1 MNLSRREMIARG
13 TALLTAGA
21 AMPLVAKA
29 DANAYWSAR
38 RRPVPATM
46 TDVPSAY
53 ADANGAI
60 LQPQRAVP
68 VYRTCDVLVVGGG
81 IAGWAAA
88 MAAAKAGRKT
98 ILAERDESLGG
109 LWSNGGVLILLA
121 TGYMENKR
129 FVQTTRGF
137 TDVLMG
143 RLEKMGHATTPR
155 GGDDRMYLPTVDPE
169 ALKIALEQLL
179 SEAGGEILYRCHCAD
194 VILNGDSLGGAVFET
209 KEGRQ
214 AVVAK
219 QVVDATGDGDVLF
232 QAGEAYQQYR
242 HGVGFTYRVSGF
254 DSFPA
259 GTTLGGG
266 REPFSDT
273 QWFNEFGVSPDGKPG
288 VAADTFDIAGVSKIL
303 MHHRA
308 RAWRHVEDIRTHV
321 KGCEKAH
328 LVWTAT
334 QVGIRGAR
342 TLKGLRSLDRKWA
355 NGNGDTG
362 DTVAWI
368 GADGNTPRGA
378 RVPYGCLLPRKV
390 RNLLVAGRITSCE
403 DDMIDLVRLIAP
415 CLVTGQAAGA
425 AAALAASLGKSPQD
439 VSVAEVQKLLLKQGA
454 YLG

>member
-1 MNLSRREMIARG
+1 MDYSRRNLIK
-13 TALLTAGA
+13 AGA
-21 AMPLVAKA
+21 AALVTAPFAANA
-29 DANAYWSAR
+29 DAGNFWDKH
-38 RRPVPATM
+38 RRPVPASM
-46 TDVPSAY
+46 TDVPSAFT
-53 ADANGAI
+53 GPGGVI
-60 LQPQRAVP
+60 MQPQRPVP
-68 VYRTCDVLVVGGG
+68 VYRKCDVLVVGGG

-88 MAAAKAGRKT
+88 MAAAKAGLKT
-98 ILAERDESLGG
+98 VLAERDESLGG

-121 TGYMENKR
+121 TGYMDKKK
-129 FVQTTRGF
+129 FFQTTRGF
-137 TDVLMG
+137 TDVLMD

-155 GGDDRMYLPTVDPE
+155 RGDDVMYLPTVDPE
-169 ALKIALEQLL
+169 ALKVALEQLL
-179 SEAGGEILYRCHCAD
+179 SEAGCEILYRCHCAD
-194 VILNGDSLGGAVFET
+194 VILDGNALGGAVFET

-214 AVVAK
+214 AILAR

-232 QAGEAYQQYR
+232 QSGEKYQQYK
-242 HGVGFTYRVSGF
+242 HGIGFTYRVGGF

-259 GTTLGGG
+259 GTAAGGG
-266 REPFSDT
+266 GEPFTDT
-273 QWFNEFGVSPDGKPG
+273 RWFNEFGVSPDGKPG

-308 RAWRHVEDIRTHV
+308 RAWRHVDDIRREI

-342 TLKGLRSLDRKWA
+342 TLEGVKSIDRAFSKSGA
-355 NGNGDTG
+355 DSG

-368 GADGNTPRGA
+368 GSDGLSPRGS
-378 RVPYGCLLPRKV
+378 RVPYGCLLPKTV
-390 RNLLVAGRITSCE
+390 DNLLVAGRIVSCS

-425 AAALAASLGKSPQD
+425 AAALAARKSRKPRELE
-439 VSVAEVQKLLLKQGA
+439 VKEVQKLLLSQGA